1 MKSSKF
7 LWILT
12 LADIIPVLEKEDK
25 EFKNNYRPVVFTLE
39 KCKRAL
45 DNGNVFG
52 ILFTDL
58 SKALESLFMNPCS
71 LDCMLMVLVYQHQD
85 ACTIT

>member
-12 LADIIPVLEKEDK
+12 LADIIPVFEKGDK
-25 EFKNNYRPVVFTLE
+25 EFKNNYRPVLFTLE

-45 DNGNVFG
+45 DNGNVFR
-52 ILFTDL
+52 ILLTDL
-58 SKALESLFMNPCS
+58 SKALESLFMKPCS

-85 ACTIT
+85 PYTIT